1 MAQSLMCRGAG
12 EEKNSHPEKSQIP
25 QEFGPWMKTSQL
37 SVYDPNYE

>member
-1 MAQSLMCRGAG
+1 VKKKPVIL
-12 EEKNSHPEKSQIP
+12 KSHKSP